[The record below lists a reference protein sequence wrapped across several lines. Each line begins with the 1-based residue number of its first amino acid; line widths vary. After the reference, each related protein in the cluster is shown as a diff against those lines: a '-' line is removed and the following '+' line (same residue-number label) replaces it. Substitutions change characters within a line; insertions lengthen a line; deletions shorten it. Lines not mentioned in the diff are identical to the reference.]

1 MARRRNSR
9 RRRRRGSRGFLFKL
23 LSLLVICGVIV
34 VSLTLFFKVDTVQIT
49 GEHRYTDQ
57 QILKISEIETGDN
70 LFLMNKFNIAEKL
83 LQKLPYIES
92 VRISRKLPDTL
103 LIQVT
108 ECTDTLTLVQ
118 EGQAWRISPSG
129 KIVEKAK
136 PEDTV
141 EDGKIDGVTLEKP
154 AVATQI
160 VIQPDNRQVD
170 LIAMLKA
177 METTGVWADVQAVH
191 LHDPTVMTMD
201 YGGRFTVKFLY
212 GTDYCYKLQN
222 LLVVVD
228 KLEANETGTI
238 NLTEEGKA
246 SFIAK

>member
-34 VSLTLFFKVDTVQIT
+34 VSLTLFFKVNTVVIT
-49 GEHRYTDQ
+49 GEQRYTDE
-57 QILKISEIETGDN
+57 QILNVSEIEIGDN
-70 LFLMNKFNIAEKL
+70 LFLMNKFNIAEML

-108 ECTDTLTLVQ
+108 ECSNTLTLVQ
-118 EGQAWRISPSG
+118 EGQAWRISPTG
-129 KIVEKAK
+129 KIVEKVK
-136 PEDTV
+136 LEETV
-141 EDGKIDGVTLEKP
+141 EDGKIDGVMLQNP

-160 VIQPDNRQVD
+160 AIQPDNRQVD
-170 LIAMLKA
+170 LLAMLEA
-177 METTGVWADVQAVH
+177 MEITGVWANVQALH
-191 LHDPTVMTMD
+191 LHDPSIMTMD
-201 YGGRFTVKFLY
+201 YADRFTVKFLY
-212 GTDYCYKLQN
+212 GTDYGYKLQN

-228 KLEANETGTI
+228 KLEDNESGTI